1 MGVIELASQK
11 SFWRGIDYYEQK
23 KVLDWDKKPDNT
35 YSAQVKG
42 SDSVLYQ
49 VHLDLPH
56 PKRSTCTCPFA
67 AGRRV
72 ICKHM
77 VALYFTVQPLAY
89 EEILRQMEDWEKEE
103 ERQREEELADLRHY
117 VQSLTK
123 KELQERLL
131 EALLEIEVL
140 RQDPWSR

>member
-1 MGVIELASQK
+1 MLGTEKGLKLGEKNS
-11 SFWRGIDYYEQK
+11 
-23 KVLDWDKKPDNT
+23 NT
-35 YSAQVKG
+35 YSDQIQG

-49 VHLDLPH
+49 AHLDLPH
-56 PKRSTCTCPFA
+56 LKRSTCTCPFA

-103 ERQREEELADLRHY
+103 ERQREKELAELCHY

-131 EALLEIEVL
+131 DALLEIGEL
-140 RQDPWSR
+140 RQDTWSR